1 MVEAHTN
8 GITMFLAFMLSICS
22 VSFTCGVAST
32 ASPLCPKDEYR
43 VGIECCPACPAGQQV
58 YKDCEERIMTKC
70 KDCSNGTFQEGFNVK
85 KECSNCT
92 KCDAGLKGKKLC
104 SSKSDAV
111 CEVLDG
117 FFCIDSNG
125 GGCRA
130 AQSHTVC
137 SPGYYIGQTGTADKD
152 TECLPCA
159 NGTFSNGTSSC
170 QPHTICESK
179 ELKLMKPGTDSTDS
193 ECGEH
198 GPERGHVAVI
208 IPGVILLILALI
220 IIANTQKKKIALLY
234 RRLSKK
240 KGIAETHY
248 NLGKFLFHMLHFVN
262 E

>member
-170 QPHTICESK
+170 QPHTIINTEVIMFVVYSSINHKNGIITYSK
-179 ELKLMKPGTDSTDS
+179 NIIKGTL
-193 ECGEH
+193 H
-198 GPERGHVAVI
+198 
-208 IPGVILLILALI
+208 LFALSFVSLE
-220 IIANTQKKKIALLY
+220 TQSY
-234 RRLSKK
+234 
-240 KGIAETHY
+240 
-248 NLGKFLFHMLHFVN
+248 F
-262 E
+262 